1 MTDLLLTN
9 HENWL
14 WRGLKRIDGYL
25 LLVILISCYIPLIG
39 VNLYF
44 RHDDAGTLLWAME
57 FKRSFLLAFDPR
69 PWFDEY
75 NKYNGVGGYYRPF
88 ESLYIMLLIRLFG
101 PQPFYFQLIN
111 GIMIIT
117 TLVFIYKIA
126 VLLSNRLAGLM
137 SILIFHAAFQSLQY
151 GLFHVVVPLGFF
163 FEIITFYL
171 FLKGLTHNRLR
182 TILWGFLLL
191 IPATNRQTTGLI
203 LVAMVL
209 VYFIFHWRTSTFTI
223 RQRLLILFLAAL
235 PNAVIFFSGHSSN
248 ATVLNEHL
256 SKNGFFAFIFERL
269 DFYSDI
275 LTRGLTGAVLLTV
288 FSLFGF
294 SQLLQSKPLA
304 GLNQKLIYAS
314 ILPASLLL
322 GAGLIKFQALGKFF
336 LLMMLIVTFISRK
349 QLRPIVIWAVA
360 SVGLFSI
367 IFFYHDAYLLEAA
380 MAFAIIG
387 GILLFEY
394 LSSLQQKLSI
404 AVRPQLTRLAAV
416 ASPALIVA
424 LGFLVWRVPSLPL
437 IGNKVAAVKILI
449 ETNQNFKE
457 MFEYLARELPPNA
470 RVFQLSD
477 EFMGLSPQ
485 QRRFL
490 PLRERAENVKVI
502 DIMDSNVMIK
512 VLSRYDIQ
520 FKHAEGLTLG
530 IPDNCVFI
538 VHNRKEQQRA
548 QQIFELEP
556 IKEFRRE
563 NTVAAVYR
571 VLAMKENPFRI
582 D

>member
-9 HENWL
+9 DDNWL
-14 WRGLKRIDGYL
+14 LRGLKKIDGCL
-25 LLVILISCYIPLIG
+25 LLVILISSYIPLIG

-57 FKRSFLLAFDPR
+57 FKKNFLLAFDPR

-88 ESLYIMLLIRLFG
+88 ESLYVMLLIRLFG

-111 GIMIIT
+111 GLMIIT
-117 TLVFIYKIA
+117 TLIFIYKIA
-126 VLLSNRLAGLM
+126 VLIGNRLTGLL

-171 FLKGLTHNRLR
+171 FLKGLIRNQFRS
-182 TILWGFLLL
+182 ILWGVLFL
-191 IPATNRQTTGLI
+191 IPGTNRQTTGLI
-203 LVAMVL
+203 LVAMVII
-209 VYFIFHWRTSTFTI
+209 YFIFHWRESTFTI
-223 RQRLLILFLAAL
+223 RQRLIILLLAAL
-235 PNAVIFFSGHSSN
+235 PNGVIFFSGHSSN

-256 SKNGFFAFIFERL
+256 SRNGFWAFILERL
-269 DFYSDI
+269 DFYSGI

-288 FSLFGF
+288 FSLSGLG
-294 SQLLQSKPLA
+294 QILQSRRFAGRHAELA
-304 GLNQKLIYAS
+304 YISL
-314 ILPASLLL
+314 LPASLLL
-322 GAGLIKFQALGKFF
+322 AVGLMKFQLLGKVF
-336 LLMMLIVTFISRK
+336 LLAMLILTFIYQAK
-349 QLRPIVIWAVA
+349 LRPIVTWAMA
-360 SVGLFSI
+360 SVGLFSV

-380 MAFAIIG
+380 MALSIIG
-387 GILLFEY
+387 GMLLYEY
-394 LSSLQQKLSI
+394 LASLKGQLSI
-404 AVRPQLTRLAAV
+404 SVRPQLARGLALI
-416 ASPALIVA
+416 SPVLIVA
-424 LGFLVWRVPSLPL
+424 VAFISWRVPSLPV
-437 IGNKVAAVKILI
+437 IGNRVAAVKILI

-477 EFMGLSPQ
+477 EFMGLAPH

-512 VLSRYDIQ
+512 VLGRYDIQ

-538 VHNRKEQQRA
+538 VHNKREQQMA
-548 QQIFELEP
+548 EKIFELKP
-556 IKEFRRE
+556 IKEFRRQ
-563 NTVAAVYR
+563 NTAATIYR
-571 VLAMKENPFRI
+571 VLAMKENPFHI

>member
-1 MTDLLLTN
+1 MTDLLITD
-9 HENWL
+9 HEGWL
-14 WRGLKRIDGYL
+14 LRSLKKVDGYL

-57 FKRSFLLAFDPR
+57 FKKNFLLAFDPR

-111 GIMIIT
+111 GLMIIT

-126 VLLSNRLAGLM
+126 TLLSNRLAGLL
-137 SILIFHAAFQSLQY
+137 SILVFHAAFQSLQY
-151 GLFHVVVPLGFF
+151 GLFHVVVPFGFF

-171 FLKGLTHNRLR
+171 FLKGLTHNQLR
-182 TILWGFLLL
+182 PILWGFLLL

-203 LVAMVL
+203 LVAMVII
-209 VYFIFHWRTSTFTI
+209 YFLFHWRDATFTI

-235 PNAVIFFSGHSSN
+235 PNAVISFSGHSSN

-256 SKNGFFAFIFERL
+256 SQNGFLAFILERL

-275 LTRGLTGAVLLTV
+275 LTRGLTGAVLLTI
-288 FSLFGF
+288 FSLFGLGQVLR
-294 SQLLQSKPLA
+294 SRRLSPWNRKLA
-304 GLNQKLIYAS
+304 YVF
-314 ILPASLLL
+314 ILPFSLLL
-322 GAGLIKFQALGKFF
+322 AAAFLKFQLLGKLF
-336 LLMMLIVTFISRK
+336 LLVMLILIFIVQEK
-349 QLRPIVIWAVA
+349 LRPIVIWAVG
-360 SVGLFSI
+360 SVCLFSV

-380 MAFAIIG
+380 LALSIIS
-387 GILLFEY
+387 GILLFQY
-394 LSSLQQKLSI
+394 LKLLQQELSLSWRPQLARILSI
-404 AVRPQLTRLAAV
+404 A
-416 ASPALIVA
+416 SPVLIVA
-424 LGFLVWRVPSLPL
+424 VGVVAWRVPSLPM
-437 IGNKVAAVKILI
+437 IGNKVEAVKILI
-449 ETNQNFKE
+449 ETNQNFKD

-477 EFMGLSPQ
+477 EFMGLAPQ

-512 VLSRYDIQ
+512 VLGRYDIQ

-538 VHNRKEQQRA
+538 VHNRREQQMAER
-548 QQIFELEP
+548 IFELAP
-556 IKEFRRE
+556 IKQFQRQ
-563 NTVAAVYR
+563 NTAATVYR
-571 VLAMKENPFRI
+571 VLSMKENPFHI